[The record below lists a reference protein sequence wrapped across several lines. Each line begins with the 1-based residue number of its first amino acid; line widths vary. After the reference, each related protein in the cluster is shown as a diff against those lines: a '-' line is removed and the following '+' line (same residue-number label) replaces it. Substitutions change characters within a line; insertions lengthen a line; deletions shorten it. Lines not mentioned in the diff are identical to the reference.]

1 MAGAQAQADGMTTV
15 PVPRW
20 AVSFA
25 DLFLLLLGCFI
36 HLHALEAAR
45 SRAGADI
52 GAARAAGGHDAADLF
67 QQGEAVL
74 KPEARVRLQA
84 EGRRLAGHQVRI
96 VSAGTGEAGGRLD
109 RFELSAA
116 RAAAVGRALQE
127 GGVRDRDVAIA
138 MAESADQIAGQRIAV
153 SLR

>member
-1 MAGAQAQADGMTTV
+1 MSTV

-25 DLFLLLLGCFI
+25 DLFLLLLGCFVL
-36 HLHALEAAR
+36 LHAMAASRAPAGAEAA
-45 SRAGADI
+45 
-52 GAARAAGGHDAADLF
+52 AAGPAGGYSAADLF
-67 QQGEAVL
+67 QAGEAVL
-74 KPEARVRLQA
+74 KPQARAMLQA
-84 EGRRLAGHQVRI
+84 EGRRLAGHEVRI
-96 VSAGTGEAGGRLD
+96 LSAGTAEAGGRLD

-138 MAESADQIAGQRIAV
+138 IADSSSQTAEQRIAV

>member
-1 MAGAQAQADGMTTV
+1 MTTV

-25 DLFLLLLGCFI
+25 DLFLLLLGCFVL
-36 HLHALEAAR
+36 LHAMEAAR
-45 SRAGADI
+45 APGGAATATAGA
-52 GAARAAGGHDAADLF
+52 AGNYRAADLF
-67 QQGEAVL
+67 QPGEAVL
-74 KPEARVRLQA
+74 RPEARTLLQA
-84 EGRRLAGHQVRI
+84 EGRRLAGHAVRI
-96 VSAGTGEAGGRLD
+96 VSIGTAEAGGRLD

-138 MAESADQIAGQRIAV
+138 IADSTAHPADQRIAV

>member
-1 MAGAQAQADGMTTV
+1 MSTV

-25 DLFLLLLGCFI
+25 DLFLLLLGCFVL
-36 HLHALEAAR
+36 LHAMEAAR
-45 SRAGADI
+45 PHAAAEASAG
-52 GAARAAGGHDAADLF
+52 RAAGGYRAADLF
-67 QQGEAVL
+67 QPGEAVL
-74 KPEARVRLQA
+74 KPVARMLLQA

-96 VSAGTGEAGGRLD
+96 VSAGTAEAGGRLD

-127 GGVRDRDVAIA
+127 GGVRDRDLAIA
-138 MAESADQIAGQRIAV
+138 MADSAASAADQRIAV

>member
-1 MAGAQAQADGMTTV
+1 MTTV

-25 DLFLLLLGCFI
+25 DLFLLLLGCFVL
-36 HLHALEAAR
+36 LHAMEAAR
-45 SRAGADI
+45 PPAGA
-52 GAARAAGGHDAADLF
+52 GAAVARAAGGYRAADLF
-67 QQGEAVL
+67 QPGEAVL
-74 KPEARVRLQA
+74 KPEARSRLQA
-84 EGRRLAGHQVRI
+84 EGRRLAGHEVRI
-96 VSAGTGEAGGRLD
+96 VSAGTAEAGGRLD

-138 MAESADQIAGQRIAV
+138 MAEGGDPAAGQNIAI

>member
-1 MAGAQAQADGMTTV
+1 MSTV

-25 DLFLLLLGCFI
+25 DLFLLLLGCFVL
-36 HLHALEAAR
+36 LHAMEAAR
-45 SRAGADI
+45 PHAAGEASA
-52 GAARAAGGHDAADLF
+52 GRAAGGYRAADLF
-67 QQGEAVL
+67 QPGEAVL
-74 KPEARVRLQA
+74 KPAARALLQA

-96 VSAGTGEAGGRLD
+96 VSVGTAEAGGRLD

-127 GGVRDRDVAIA
+127 GGVRDRDLAIA
-138 MAESADQIAGQRIAV
+138 MADSAASAADQRIAV

>member
-1 MAGAQAQADGMTTV
+1 MTTV

-25 DLFLLLLGCFI
+25 DLFLLLLGCFVL
-36 HLHALEAAR
+36 LHAMQASQAP
-45 SRAGADI
+45 AGA
-52 GAARAAGGHDAADLF
+52 AAATARAAGGYRAADLF
-67 QQGEAVL
+67 QPGEAVL
-74 KPEARVRLQA
+74 RPEARIRLQV
-84 EGRRLAGHQVRI
+84 EGRRLAGHAVRI
-96 VSAGTGEAGGRLD
+96 VSTGTAEAGGRLD

-138 MAESADQIAGQRIAV
+138 IADSADHPAEQRIAV
-153 SLR
+153 SQR

>member
-1 MAGAQAQADGMTTV
+1 MSTV

-25 DLFLLLLGCFI
+25 DLFLLLLGCFVL
-36 HLHALEAAR
+36 LHAMAS
-45 SRAGADI
+45 SRAPAGAQ
-52 GAARAAGGHDAADLF
+52 AATAGPAAGYRAADLF
-67 QQGEAVL
+67 QPGEAVL
-74 KPEARVRLQA
+74 RAEARAMLLA
-84 EGRRLAGHQVRI
+84 EGRRLAGREVRI
-96 VSAGTGEAGGRLD
+96 VSAGTAESGGRLD

-138 MAESADQIAGQRIAV
+138 IADASGQSSEQRIAV

>member
-1 MAGAQAQADGMTTV
+1 MSTV

-25 DLFLLLLGCFI
+25 DLILLLLGCFVL
-36 HLHALEAAR
+36 LHAMEAAR
-45 SRAGADI
+45 PRTI
-52 GAARAAGGHDAADLF
+52 AAASAAPAAGGWRAADLF
-67 QQGEAVL
+67 QPGEAVL
-74 KPEARVRLQA
+74 KPAARAALRAQ
-84 EGRRLAGHQVRI
+84 GRRLAGRAVGI
-96 VSAGTGEAGGRLD
+96 VSSGTAEAGGRLD

-116 RAAAVGRALQE
+116 RAAAIGRALQE

-138 MAESADQIAGQRIAV
+138 MADGADPAAGQRIAI

>member
-1 MAGAQAQADGMTTV
+1 MTTV

-25 DLFLLLLGCFI
+25 DLFLLLLGCFVL
-36 HLHALEAAR
+36 LHAMEAAR
-45 SRAGADI
+45 QHAATET
-52 GAARAAGGHDAADLF
+52 GAAAAGGYRAAELF
-67 QQGEAVL
+67 QSGEAVL
-74 KPEARVRLQA
+74 KPGARSLLQA
-84 EGRRLAGHQVRI
+84 EGRRLAGHRIRI
-96 VSAGTGEAGGRLD
+96 VSTGTAEAGGRLD

-138 MAESADQIAGQRIAV
+138 MADGADPAAGQRIAI

>member
-1 MAGAQAQADGMTTV
+1 MTTV

-25 DLFLLLLGCFI
+25 DLFLLLLGCFVL
-36 HLHALEAAR
+36 LHAMEA
-45 SRAGADI
+45 SRGSPATG
-52 GAARAAGGHDAADLF
+52 GAAGAAGGYRAANLF
-67 QQGEAVL
+67 QPGEAVL
-74 KPEARVRLQA
+74 KPDARARLQA
-84 EGRRLAGHQVRI
+84 EGRRLAGHEVRI
-96 VSAGTGEAGGRLD
+96 VSAGTAEAGGRLD

-116 RAAAVGRALQE
+116 RAAAIGRALQE

-138 MAESADQIAGQRIAV
+138 MADGADPAAGQRIAI

>member
-1 MAGAQAQADGMTTV
+1 MTTV

-25 DLFLLLLGCFI
+25 DLVLLLLGCFVL
-36 HLHALEAAR
+36 LHAMESSRPHGSAA
-45 SRAGADI
+45 AAAAP
-52 GAARAAGGHDAADLF
+52 GAASWRAADLF
-67 QQGEAVL
+67 QPGEAVL
-74 KPEARVRLQA
+74 KPEARTVLQA
-84 EGRRLAGHQVRI
+84 EGRRLAGRAVSI
-96 VSAGTGEAGGRLD
+96 VSAGTAEAGGRLD

-138 MAESADQIAGQRIAV
+138 VAESADPTGQRISV

>member
-1 MAGAQAQADGMTTV
+1 MTTV

-25 DLFLLLLGCFI
+25 DLFLLLLGCFVL
-36 HLHALEAAR
+36 LHAMEAAP
-45 SRAGADI
+45 RAGEQAYA
-52 GAARAAGGHDAADLF
+52 GRAAGGYRAADLF
-67 QQGEAVL
+67 QPGEAVL
-74 KPEARVRLQA
+74 KPEARTRLRA
-84 EGRRLAGHQVRI
+84 EGQRLAGHQVRI
-96 VSAGTGEAGGRLD
+96 VSAGTAEAGGRLD

-116 RAAAVGRALQE
+116 RAAAVGRALQQ

-138 MAESADQIAGQRIAV
+138 MADGADFAAGQRIAV

>member
-1 MAGAQAQADGMTTV
+1 MTTV

-25 DLFLLLLGCFI
+25 DLFLLLLGCFVL
-36 HLHALEAAR
+36 LHAMESAR
-45 SRAGADI
+45 PRAGAEASA
-52 GAARAAGGHDAADLF
+52 GRAAGGYRAADLF
-67 QQGEAVL
+67 QPGEAVL
-74 KPEARVRLQA
+74 KPEARALLQA
-84 EGRRLAGHQVRI
+84 EGQRLAGREIRI
-96 VSAGTGEAGGRLD
+96 ISAGTAEAGGRLD

-138 MAESADQIAGQRIAV
+138 MAESAGSVTDQRIAV

>member
-1 MAGAQAQADGMTTV
+1 MSTV

-25 DLFLLLLGCFI
+25 DLFLLLLGCFVL
-36 HLHALEAAR
+36 LHAMEA
-45 SRAGADI
+45 SRGNPAT
-52 GAARAAGGHDAADLF
+52 GAARAAGGYSAADLF
-67 QQGEAVL
+67 QPGEAVL
-74 KPEARVRLQA
+74 KPDARAQLQA
-84 EGRRLAGHQVRI
+84 EGRRLAGHAVRI
-96 VSAGTGEAGGRLD
+96 VSAGTAEAGGRLD

-138 MAESADQIAGQRIAV
+138 MAESANAASSQRIAV